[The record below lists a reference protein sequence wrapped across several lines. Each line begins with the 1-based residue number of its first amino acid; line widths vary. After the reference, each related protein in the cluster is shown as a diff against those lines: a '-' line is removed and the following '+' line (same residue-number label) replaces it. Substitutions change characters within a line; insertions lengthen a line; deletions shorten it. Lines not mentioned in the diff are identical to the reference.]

1 MIIINLELWK
11 YDHFLYIVCTLAL
24 HPSFFDG
31 WREKWPLL
39 SYTWTTW
46 SALFAACKVFINIT
60 QFLLHIDMWREFRYK
75 NTASSRLVEKISPC
89 TVEEFE
95 PVLFIICYPTVKA
108 LRNPSVNRLT
118 SLVGI
123 GVNLYWSKGSTGP
136 QILATWDLAWPSPP
150 FWHEKQKNTDIF
162 SLSFNTLT
170 RQSGLESSV

>member
-1 MIIINLELWK
+1 MEIWSLLV
-11 YDHFLYIVCTLAL
+11 YCMHFGTASKLLRWLKRKVASFVIHVDDVVSLVCRMQ
-24 HPSFFDG
+24 SFHKHNAILVAH
-31 WREKWPLL
+31 WHVKRVPL
-39 SYTWTTW
+39 
-46 SALFAACKVFINIT
+46 
-60 QFLLHIDMWREFRYK
+60 YK